1 MEVDETVVHNIAQLA
16 QLKID
21 KGDVQAQMDS
31 MSNILNLVEQMQE
44 VDTTDIEPMANPL
57 DAVQR
62 LRPDKV
68 SEPNQRDKFQ
78 EIAPLIQAGLY
89 LVPKVI
95 A

>member
-1 MEVDETVVHNIAQLA
+1 MEVDETVVHHIAELA

-21 KGDVQAQMDS
+21 KKDVRAQMDS
-31 MSNILNLVEQMQE
+31 MTNILNLVEQMQE
-44 VDTTDIEPMANPL
+44 VDTTGIEPMANPL

-78 EIAPLIQAGLY
+78 EIAPIIEAGLY

-95 A
+95 P